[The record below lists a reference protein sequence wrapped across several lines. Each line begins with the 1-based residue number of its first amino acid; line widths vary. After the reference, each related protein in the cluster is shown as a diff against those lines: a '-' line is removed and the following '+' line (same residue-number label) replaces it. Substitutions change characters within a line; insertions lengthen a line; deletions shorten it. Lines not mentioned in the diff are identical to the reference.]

1 MDFEILFPKIQN
13 HHLFRANLP
22 EDEEGGEES
31 GQLQLQDL
39 DFDHSQQSLS
49 NYLHPILANNL
60 IFPLQPPSSPTHRI
74 HMVTFA
80 PITKK

>member
-1 MDFEILFPKIQN
+1 MDFKILFPKIQN
-13 HHLFRANLP
+13 HHLFCVNLP
-22 EDEEGGEES
+22 EDKEGSEES
-31 GQLQLQDL
+31 GQLQLQDS

-74 HMVTFA
+74 HLVTFTPA
-80 PITKK
+80 THK